1 MDPWILDAG
10 SLVQPVGDMVQ
21 LAADVEEKRVSL
33 SIVPVYDRV
42 VPGADD
48 LVALFPFLLD
58 GSQGLKQAVHIGIQ
72 PSRLLS
78 MAID

>member
-1 MDPWILDAG
+1 MVGAG

-58 GSQGLKQAVHIGIQ
+58 GSQGLKQAVDVGIQ